1 MFVIAGLIGSPIQ
14 FWLEQARSDCVHR
27 AQSTKM
33 LQWSVQF
40 SISDPNMYENDVSAA
55 NGGFPGSVGG
65 GPGDPTGSQS
75 FERPQ

>member
-1 MFVIAGLIGSPIQ
+1 MVVLAGLIGSPIQ
-14 FWLEQARSDCVHR
+14 FWLEQARSDCLHR

-33 LQWSVQF
+33 LQWSVQS
-40 SISDPNMYENDVSAA
+40 SISDPNMYENGVSAA

-65 GPGDPTGSQS
+65 GPGGPTGSQS